1 MPMAITAPSALD
13 MLRYIPWLFIGV
25 ILTSGLLPDSVCAYL
40 DFNPERIKQGEV
52 WRLLTGQWVHFGFNH
67 SLMNALGLAIVQ
79 YSFLD
84 ELPLRAWLWLQG
96 AILSAVAIGLML
108 FNPEIGVYRGYS
120 GAFIGVLCFSLLHFW
135 RRAPWVALIFFGG
148 LSIKIL
154 LEHLPN
160 YDIHYLQSL
169 IGVAVAVDAHLYG
182 YIMGILVQAVYWLWP
197 LINKQPTAPT
207 PEDPLA

>member
-1 MPMAITAPSALD
+1 MT
-13 MLRYIPWLFIGV
+13 RFIPWIFIAI
-25 ILTSGLLPDSVCAYL
+25 ILLSGLLPESVCAQL
-40 DFNPERIKQGEV
+40 DFNSQLIKQGEY
-52 WRLLTGQWVHFGFNH
+52 WRLFTGQWVHFGFNH

-79 YSFLD
+79 YTFLD
-84 ELPLRAWLWLQG
+84 GLSVRAWAMVQA
-96 AILSAVAIGLML
+96 AILSAVAFGLIL

-148 LSIKIL
+148 LSIKIG

-160 YDIHYLQSL
+160 YDVFYLQSL

-182 YIMGILVQAVYWLWP
+182 YIMGILVQLAFLLWCKLRTIKP
-197 LINKQPTAPT
+197 AQAR
-207 PEDPLA
+207 

>member
-1 MPMAITAPSALD
+1 MPMAVIATSVIN
-13 MLRYIPWLFIGV
+13 MLRFIPWFFIAV
-25 ILTSGLLPDSVCAYL
+25 LLASGLLPETLCAYL
-40 DFNPERIKQGEV
+40 DFNPERIKQGEY
-52 WRLLTGQWVHFGFNH
+52 WRVFTGQWVHFGFNH
-67 SLMNALGLAIVQ
+67 SLMNAAGLAIVQ

-84 ELPLRAWLWLQG
+84 ELPLRAWLWVQG
-96 AILSAVAIGLML
+96 AVLSAVAIGLL
-108 FNPEIGVYRGYS
+108 VFNPEIGVYRGYS

-135 RRAPWVALIFFGG
+135 QRAPWVALIFFGG

-182 YIMGILVQAVYWLWP
+182 YIMGILAQALYWILQAV
-197 LINKQPTAPT
+197 INPATK
-207 PEDPLA
+207 

>member
-1 MPMAITAPSALD
+1 MAITAPSALD

-25 ILTSGLLPDSVCAYL
+25 ILASGLLPDSVCAYL
-40 DFNPERIKQGEV
+40 DFNPERIKRGEI

-84 ELPLRAWLWLQG
+84 ELPLRAWLWVQG
-96 AILSAVAIGLML
+96 AILSAVAVGLML

-135 RRAPWVALIFFGG
+135 QRAPWVALIFFGG

-197 LINKQPTAPT
+197 LINKQPMAPT
-207 PEDPLA
+207 PEDPPA

>member
-1 MPMAITAPSALD
+1 MAITAPSALD

>member
-1 MPMAITAPSALD
+1 MRMGPIAVWAID
-13 MLRYIPWLFIGV
+13 MLRFIPWVFIAL
-25 ILTSGLLPDSVCAYL
+25 ILASGLLPESVCAHL
-40 DFNPERIKQGEV
+40 DFNPQAIKQGEY
-52 WRLLTGQWVHFGFNH
+52 WRLFTGQWVHFGFNH
-67 SLMNALGLAIVQ
+67 SLMNAAGLAIVQ

-84 ELPLRAWLWLQG
+84 ELPLRAWLWVQG
-96 AILSAVAIGLML
+96 AVLSAVAIGLII

-135 RRAPWVALIFFGG
+135 MRAPWVALIFFGG
-148 LSIKIL
+148 LTIKII

-182 YIMGILVQAVYWLWP
+182 YIMGILAQCAYWGLQ
-197 LINKQPTAPT
+197 LFKKRAKALRV
-207 PEDPLA
+207 E